1 MWENSQLLIS
11 IQNDIRR
18 SEKSNSKLKLFKWS
32 CRPILFW
39 INLIGVPLTLSCS
52 GLVEFSFIFVY
63 SILLF
68 SKETVLTIFSVTKL
82 FLEGDTVFPSN
93 IASSTVK
100 WNILINQLNDSVTTF
115 GTHFALLSYALVKW
129 KDLVEALEYLETANN
144 FKQEVYNKFNRI
156 CWWGLSAAILVN
168 FI

>member
-1 MWENSQLLIS
+1 MAIC
-11 IQNDIRR
+11 R
-18 SEKSNSKLKLFKWS
+18 SEESYSRVKLFKWS

-52 GLVEFSFIFVY
+52 GLVKFSFIFVY

-82 FLEGDTVFPSN
+82 FLEGETVFPSN
-93 IASSTVK
+93 EASSTIK
-100 WNILINQLNDSVTTF
+100 WNILINQLNDSITTF
-115 GTHFALLSYALVKW
+115 GTHFALLSSALVKW
-129 KDLVEALEYLETANN
+129 KDLVEVLEYLETTNI

-156 CWWGLSAAILVN
+156 CWWGLSAAILVTVL
-168 FI
+168 